1 MILPTATKGDR
12 GAGEALAASEKV
24 EEAIYTCKYPG
35 CTRQYASTDGVR
47 KHCRKSHADWL
58 RKVDEEKAANGGARW
73 AAYCTREAIVEGG
86 VDPRTTPVG
95 SKRAR
100 EIMAAGGLVPTGGGG
115 GSLDNGFIIG
125 GQQSHQSRHGYGIAM
140 DGKSILRPPV
150 PPHRSSSSEN
160 NLPPELVSV
169 PNDLSTPLPAASTL
183 TPNAQARQ
191 RLGEIAD
198 DESSRLNSLSHYDTG
213 GALQPAGFFAW
224 SMPPLKR
231 GLSLSDTREA
241 AAVTM
246 MHPQPE
252 ATTPHDEYHDSP
264 SFLDSVLA

>member
-1 MILPTATKGDR
+1 MPCGRLPSSPDR
-12 GAGEALAASEKV
+12 IPPVPTPL
-24 EEAIYTCKYPG
+24 P
-35 CTRQYASTDGVR
+35 RPGVR